1 MPKFIYVVGRAL
13 LWLVTVMGLAWWIR
27 TALEIY
33 ELEWAVL
40 ACVVISIPVLSVAY
54 VSQRVWHWCWVW
66 SKARKAMARRLS
78 LKRCSGGKKLADDE
92 MIHQQWRSQLKSE
105 DQ

>member
-1 MPKFIYVVGRAL
+1 MPKFVYVVGLAL
-13 LWLVTVMGLAWWIR
+13 LWLVTGIGLAWWIR

-33 ELEWAVL
+33 EIEWAVL
-40 ACVVISIPVLSVAY
+40 ACVVISIPVLFAAY
-54 VSQRVWHWCWVW
+54 VSHRVWHWCWVW
-66 SKARKAMARRLS
+66 TKTRKAMDRRLS
-78 LKRCSGGKKLADDE
+78 LERCSGSKKLADDE